1 MFLSENAHDRKN
13 FKNSTWNF
21 PIESNEII
29 LSDIVVVLAKYVK
42 KHQKKIPSYDVM
54 RSQGCLFP

>member
-1 MFLSENAHDRKN
+1 MFLSENAHDTKN
-13 FKNSTWNF
+13 FKNTTSNF

-42 KHQKKIPSYDVM
+42 KNTKRRFQVM
-54 RSQGCLFP
+54 MS